1 MSAEY
6 ITAIQTQDGPKK
18 YDYNSLENIP
28 SPAELLEA
36 LGAPWSVANGGTGGT
51 TPATAREGIGAWAK
65 PVVLWTNASP
75 TSTMAPQDIEIDE
88 DCPFL
93 LCVGTNGGFILDNT
107 EKGGVLVEGHWTTI
121 SSKTHV
127 TLQTRIINRVAGGK
141 IHIGNAYGYD
151 YNYSDNKLTA
161 MQDNTQC
168 ILYQVWGIY

>member
-1 MSAEY
+1 M
-6 ITAIQTQDGPKK
+6 
-18 YDYNSLENIP
+18 
-28 SPAELLEA
+28 
-36 LGAPWSVANGGTGGT
+36 
-51 TPATAREGIGAWAK
+51 
-65 PVVLWTNASP
+65 
-75 TSTMAPQDIEIDE
+75 
-88 DCPFL
+88 

-107 EKGGVLVEGHWTTI
+107 EKGGVLVEAHWTTI

-141 IHIGNAYGYD
+141 VHIGNAYGYD